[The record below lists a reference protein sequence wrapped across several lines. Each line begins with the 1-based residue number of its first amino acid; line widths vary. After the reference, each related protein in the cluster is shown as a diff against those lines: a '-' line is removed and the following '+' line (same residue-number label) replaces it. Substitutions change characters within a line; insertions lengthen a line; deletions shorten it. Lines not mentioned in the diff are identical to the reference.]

1 MATQKP
7 LLALTAADVM
17 SRDVLAIPR
26 QMSLRAAA
34 HQLVQ
39 ARISGAPVIDEQGRC
54 VGVLSTTDLAR
65 WLDRGEQAPRRP
77 APVPRC
83 FCSDWQVI
91 DPEGLPPDPVS
102 RYMTADPVTATT
114 DTPVGVLARRM
125 LDAHVH
131 RVIVVNPAGR
141 PVGVVSGTDF
151 LAAVAREDEARKGP

>member
-1 MATQKP
+1 MATPKP

-17 SRDVLAIPR
+17 SRDVMAIPQR
-26 QMSLRAAA
+26 MSLRAAA

-39 ARISGAPVIDEQGRC
+39 GHVSGAPVIDERGRC

-65 WLDRGEQAPRRP
+65 WLDRGGQPARP
-77 APVPRC
+77 AAAPRC

-102 RYMTADPVTATT
+102 GYMTANPVTATP
-114 DTPVGVLARRM
+114 DTPVGALARRM

-131 RVIVVNPAGR
+131 RLIIVGPAGQ
-141 PVGVVSGTDF
+141 PVGIVSTTDV
-151 LAAVAREDEARKGP
+151 LAAVAREATRR

>member
-1 MATQKP
+1 MTTRKS

-39 ARISGAPVIDEQGRC
+39 AHVSGAPVVDEGGRC

-65 WLDRGEQAPRRP
+65 WLDRGPAAPP
-77 APVPRC
+77 AAPRC

-102 RYMTADPVTATT
+102 RYMTADPVTARA
-114 DTPVGVLARRM
+114 DVRVGELARRM

-131 RVIVVNPAGR
+131 RVIIVGPTGR
-141 PVGVVSGTDF
+141 PVGIVTTTDV
-151 LAAVAREDEARKGP
+151 LAAVAREAAGARKGP